1 MATATHADF
10 SATPTWAN
18 LVASNGAT
26 ASVDL
31 VLQNKGDGNV
41 QVVFGGSQP
50 TNQDAGLVLEP
61 MDSVQGNAA
70 AIWLRTAS
78 GSDKVGVTTL

>member
-1 MATATHADF
+1 MATATRADF

-18 LVASNGAT
+18 LVASDGAT

-41 QVVFGGSQP
+41 QVVFGGSAP
-50 TNQDAGLVLEP
+50 TDADAGLYLEP
-61 MDSVQGNAA
+61 LDSVQGNAA
-70 AIWLRTAS
+70 AIWLRTAV
-78 GSDKVGVTTL
+78 GADKVGVTLL

>member
-1 MATATHADF
+1 MATATQADF

-50 TNQDAGLVLEP
+50 TDADAGLYLEP
-61 MDSVQGNAA
+61 LDSVQGNAA
-70 AIWLRTAS
+70 AIWLRTAT
-78 GSDKVGVTTL
+78 GADKVGVTLL

>member
-1 MATATHADF
+1 MATATQADF
-10 SATPTWAN
+10 SATATWAN

-41 QVVFGGSQP
+41 QVVFGGAQP
-50 TNQDAGLVLEP
+50 TDADAGLYLEP

-70 AIWLRTAS
+70 AIWLRTAT
-78 GSDKVGVTTL
+78 GADKVGVTLL

>member
-1 MATATHADF
+1 MATATQADF
-10 SATPTWAN
+10 SATATWQN

-26 ASVDL
+26 ASVNL

-50 TNQDAGLVLEP
+50 TSQDAGLYLEP
-61 MDSVQGNAA
+61 LDSVQGNAA
-70 AIWLRTAS
+70 AIWLRAA
-78 GSDKVGVTTL
+78 GGDRVGVTLL

>member
-1 MATATHADF
+1 MATATQADF
-10 SATPTWAN
+10 SATATWAD

-31 VLQNKGDGNV
+31 VIQNKGDGVV

-50 TNQDAGLVLEP
+50 TSQDAGLFLEP
-61 MDSVQGNAA
+61 LDSVQGNAA
-70 AIWLRTAS
+70 AIWLRAA
-78 GSDKVGVTTL
+78 GGDKVGVTTL